1 MTLSTNLEVIAVAD
15 LPSLSLQQ
23 ANPLTLREGGTLKLN
38 TLSNDLKLQIS
49 SPDTDGSEQ
58 LRLRLGK
65 VPASLIFENVNP
77 DDKVSRPITGIL
89 NEDGSRDLI
98 IDAADLPFFLGLME
112 HLSARGIT
120 CPLPVHDRN
129 GEALGRLAGRPAAS
143 MTIRDLGDYFA
154 ALTKKGLARASVARQ
169 AATLRT
175 FYAFLQ
181 LEGVIAESPA
191 ELIKAARRDDNI
203 PGTLSPAQV
212 DRLLASPEG
221 DDPRAQRDR
230 ALLELLYATG
240 CRASE
245 VSTLRLT
252 DVHLAE
258 SFCTCRGKGN
268 KERVVPLGRRAVAA
282 TSAWLSDARKT
293 FAARAGGTP
302 SWALLS
308 ARGNRLSRMRIW
320 EIVRLHADQA
330 GIPPD
335 IGPHTLR
342 HSFATHLVAGGVDL
356 RHVQEMLGH
365 SSIATTQRYTHVDA
379 SRLKAVHEKFHPRR

>member
-1 MTLSTNLEVIAVAD
+1 MADTPEPRRPRTRKILLDTAPAAAATGATSILVDRFLDYVRHERALSVNT
-15 LPSLSLQQ
+15 Q
-23 ANPLTLREGGTLKLN
+23 AAYG
-38 TLSNDLKLQIS
+38 
-49 SPDTDGSEQ
+49 
-58 LRLRLGK
+58 
-65 VPASLIFENVNP
+65 
-77 DDKVSRPITGIL
+77 
-89 NEDGSRDLI
+89 RDLR
-98 IDAADLPFFLGLME
+98 DYVGW
-112 HLSARGIT
+112 
-120 CPLPVHDRN
+120 
-129 GEALGRLAGRPAAS
+129 LAGRAAVS
-143 MTIRDLGDYFA
+143 MTVRDLGDYFA

-181 LEGVIAESPA
+181 LEGVVAESPA
-191 ELIKAARRDDNI
+191 ELITSAKRDDFI
-203 PGTLSPAQV
+203 PGTLSPGQV
-212 DRLLASPEG
+212 DRLLAAPEG
-221 DDPRAQRDR
+221 DAPRPQRDR

-245 VSTLRLT
+245 VSTLRVS

-268 KERVVPLGRRAVAA
+268 KERVVPLGRRAIAA
-282 TSAWLSDARKT
+282 VSAWLEGGRRT
-293 FAARAGGTP
+293 FAAQGAST
-302 SWALLS
+302 STWTILS

-320 EIVRLHADQA
+320 EIVRLHADAA

-365 SSIATTQRYTHVDA
+365 ASIATTQRYTHVDA
-379 SRLKAVHEKFHPRR
+379 SRLKAVHGKFHPRR